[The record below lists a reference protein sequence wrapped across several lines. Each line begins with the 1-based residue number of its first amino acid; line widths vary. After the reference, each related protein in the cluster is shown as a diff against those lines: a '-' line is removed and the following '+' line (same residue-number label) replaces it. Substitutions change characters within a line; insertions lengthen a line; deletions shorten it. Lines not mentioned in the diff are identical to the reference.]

1 MDINNIMGIALPAV
15 FVIVGIALVFAI
27 VEIAKTLKATRKAV
41 EDMQPTLK
49 NVEDITTNIQ
59 PTLAKVDPL
68 LDRVQLTVDSVNL
81 EMMRVDQILEDV
93 AQITDKASSATEA
106 VDNIANAPLKAVNNV
121 ATRMKTVFSGKAAS
135 LDSVKLAEQ
144 RAAVEKALKEFEA
157 AGKNRPIKA
166 AQNLQSSG
174 KIVDPSVV
182 QGVTKETVDKTVQE
196 DSSKETEV
204 D

>member
-1 MDINNIMGIALPAV
+1 MDINNIIGIALPAV

-27 VEIAKTLKATRKAV
+27 IEIAKMLKATRKAV

-49 NVEDITTNIQ
+49 NVEEITTNIQ

-93 AQITDKASSATEA
+93 GQITDKAASATEA

-121 ATRMKTVFSGKAAS
+121 ASRMKTVLGGKAAS
-135 LDSVKLAEQ
+135 SDSVKLAEQ
-144 RAAVEKALKEFEA
+144 RAAVAKALKDFEA
-157 AGKNRPIKA
+157 AGKKRTLKSAEN
-166 AQNLQSSG
+166 AQNSG
-174 KIVDPSVV
+174 KVVDPSVV
-182 QGVTKETVDKTVQE
+182 QGVKKEAVDKTVPEVSQSE
-196 DSSKETEV
+196 SKE